1 MAQGLCCSY
10 MIGDAENKSLSELL
24 RGIVDSGIVIVRNQR
39 FVCRFV
45 KFQKDGYAKIWVMPR
60 YGEVDSVQWFEV
72 QPHWTFHL
80 LNYFEDD
87 NEQENK
93 L

>member
-10 MIGDAENKSLSELL
+10 MIGDAENKSLSELP

-39 FVCRFV
+39 FV
-45 KFQKDGYAKIWVMPR
+45 KFQKDGYAKIWVMPC
-60 YGEVDSVQWFEV
+60 YGDVDSVQWFEV

-87 NEQENK
+87 NEQENR